1 LGDIYL
7 SISYKTKGGLT
18 TINLILVR
26 HGLTRWNLEG
36 LCQGF
41 SDVELNQ
48 EGKKQIVELAKSLG
62 NEKIS
67 AVYSSDLQR
76 ATDTAKEIAKYH
88 NLTIKVDPD
97 FREMN
102 QGDFEGL
109 TFEKIRRSYSEL
121 LSEWREN
128 PETVRI
134 PGGETLK
141 EVQDRAWRGIQKL
154 VGSHEGET
162 VVTVSHNFTIV
173 TLLCRFNGIGLRNF
187 HNFRVKAASKNVI
200 HFRNGSFKV
209 SVQNDITHLSA
220 DLLK

>member
-1 LGDIYL
+1 MKNYYHIYQNFVV
-7 SISYKTKGGLT
+7 KPNGGLT
-18 TINLILVR
+18 SINLILVR

-48 EGKKQIVELAKSLG
+48 IGKKQIVELGESLV

-88 NLTIKVDPD
+88 NLTVKVDPD

-109 TFEKIRRSYSEL
+109 TFEEIRGSYSEL
-121 LSEWREN
+121 LS
-128 PETVRI
+128 
-134 PGGETLK
+134 
-141 EVQDRAWRGIQKL
+141 
-154 VGSHEGET
+154 
-162 VVTVSHNFTIV
+162 
-173 TLLCRFNGIGLRNF
+173 
-187 HNFRVKAASKNVI
+187 
-200 HFRNGSFKV
+200 
-209 SVQNDITHLSA
+209 
-220 DLLK
+220 

>member
-1 LGDIYL
+1 M
-7 SISYKTKGGLT
+7 
-18 TINLILVR
+18 
-26 HGLTRWNLEG
+26 TRWNLEG

-41 SDVELNQ
+41 SDVVLNQ
-48 EGKKQIVELAKSLG
+48 KGKKQIVALAKSLV

-109 TFEKIRRSYSEL
+109 TFEEIRGSYSEL
-121 LSEWREN
+121 LSKWREN

-141 EVQDRAWRGIQKL
+141 EVQERAWRGIQKI
-154 VGSHEGET
+154 VRSHEGGT
-162 VVTVSHNFTIV
+162 IVTVSHNFTIV
-173 TLLCRFNGIGLRNF
+173 TLLCKFKGIGLKEF
-187 HNFRVKAASKNVI
+187 HNFKIEAASKNVI
-200 HFRNGSFKV
+200 HFRNGSFKINI
-209 SVQNDITHLSA
+209 QNDITHLSP

>member
-1 LGDIYL
+1 M
-7 SISYKTKGGLT
+7 
-18 TINLILVR
+18 
-26 HGLTRWNLEG
+26 
-36 LCQGF
+36 
-41 SDVELNQ
+41 NQ
-48 EGKKQIVELAKSLG
+48 IGKKQIVELGESLV

-88 NLTIKVDPD
+88 NLTVKVDPD

-109 TFEKIRRSYSEL
+109 TFEEIRESYSEL

-141 EVQDRAWRGIQKL
+141 EVQERAWRGIQKI
-154 VGSHEGET
+154 VSRHEGET

-173 TLLCRFNGIGLRNF
+173 TLLCKFRGTGLRDFRNF
-187 HNFRVKAASKNVI
+187 KIKAASKNVI
-200 HFRNGSFKV
+200 HFRNGSFKITIL
-209 SVQNDITHLSA
+209 NDITHLSP
-220 DLLK
+220 DLHN